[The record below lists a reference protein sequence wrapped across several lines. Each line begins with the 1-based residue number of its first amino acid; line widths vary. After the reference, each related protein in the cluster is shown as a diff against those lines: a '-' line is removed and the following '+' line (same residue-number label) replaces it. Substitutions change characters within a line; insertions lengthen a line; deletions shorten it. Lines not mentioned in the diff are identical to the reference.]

1 MKPLRTVARWFYSF
15 VMFFALIAF
24 NGMASGCTKDEVAL
38 NSYKVLE
45 SSKVTYYAVM
55 QSASAMHQRGSLSD
69 DKYGELKDA
78 ALIYVDSYLI
88 AVSALATYAELNE
101 ADKGLNK
108 DDKRALLEQKVDIVT
123 KGFNEFIKKAI
134 QLGVDA
140 KELKTTAIADGS
152 TVHKNLNA
160 RASPFTDHVTKS
172 WINLPVMGN

>member
-1 MKPLRTVARWFYSF
+1 MKPLSTVTRWFYSF

-78 ALIYVDSYLI
+78 ALIYVDSY
-88 AVSALATYAELNE
+88 
-101 ADKGLNK
+101 
-108 DDKRALLEQKVDIVT
+108 
-123 KGFNEFIKKAI
+123 
-134 QLGVDA
+134 
-140 KELKTTAIADGS
+140 
-152 TVHKNLNA
+152 
-160 RASPFTDHVTKS
+160 
-172 WINLPVMGN
+172 

>member
-1 MKPLRTVARWFYSF
+1 MKPLSTVARWFYSF

-55 QSASAMHQRGSLSD
+55 QSASAMPQRGSLSD

-160 RASPFTDHVTKS
+160 RGVSVH
-172 WINLPVMGN
+172 

>member
-1 MKPLRTVARWFYSF
+1 MDPCRTIS
-15 VMFFALIAF
+15 
-24 NGMASGCTKDEVAL
+24 T
-38 NSYKVLE
+38 E
-45 SSKVTYYAVM
+45 SS
-55 QSASAMHQRGSLSD
+55 
-69 DKYGELKDA
+69 DA

-152 TVHKNLNA
+152 TVHKTGG
-160 RASPFTDHVTKS
+160 SVH
-172 WINLPVMGN
+172 

>member
-1 MKPLRTVARWFYSF
+1 MV
-15 VMFFALIAF
+15 
-24 NGMASGCTKDEVAL
+24 
-38 NSYKVLE
+38 
-45 SSKVTYYAVM
+45 
-55 QSASAMHQRGSLSD
+55 
-69 DKYGELKDA
+69 
-78 ALIYVDSYLI
+78 

-108 DDKRALLEQKVDIVT
+108 DDKRALLEQKVDIAT

-152 TVHKNLNA
+152 TVHKNLNT
-160 RASPFTDHVTKS
+160 RAAPFADHVTKS

>member
-1 MKPLRTVARWFYSF
+1 MKPLSTVARWFYSF

-88 AVSALATYAELNE
+88 AVSALATYA
-101 ADKGLNK
+101 GLNK

-152 TVHKNLNA
+152 MVHKNLNA
-160 RASPFTDHVTKS
+160 RSSPFTDHVTKS

>member
-1 MKPLRTVARWFYSF
+1 MKPLSTVARWFYSF

-55 QSASAMHQRGSLSD
+55 QNASAMHQRGSLSD

-152 TVHKNLNA
+152 TVHKNLNT